1 MSRQDRQGVRQPA
14 DLERK
19 YNFGKMFREQGN
31 KSTRQ
36 EEQIANL
43 SKDLAEFMD
52 STRIALAELG
62 KAIEE
67 VKQSS
72 SGMSALQQK
81 VDDLSELC
89 LQNEANID
97 RLMTAVTSLL
107 ERVSA
112 LDGIVEEL

>member
-52 STRIALAELG
+52 STRIALEELG

-81 VDDLSELC
+81 VDE
-89 LQNEANID
+89 
-97 RLMTAVTSLL
+97 L
-107 ERVSA
+107 EREHTYFNDGIGFLQESVES
-112 LDGIVEEL
+112 LDGRVTALETE